1 MGNIPSQPPYLDN
14 GNIRPD
20 ATDETLEFYWAYP
33 LPISI
38 GLPPPVDS
46 FMISTYST
54 FGGAAPISYTLDPST
69 FYLKISSLTNNTQY
83 AFLMTA
89 SNEYG
94 ISDPTYFRTVQPGLV
109 PNPVTST
116 IATVISSS
124 AVQIGWNGPT
134 PDVNIPSTGWFVV
147 QSVSSSP
154 GDPEIRVSAYPTDS
168 TAVISSL
175 NTASMYSFNVY
186 AVNDPG
192 YSFAVSTI
200 AVSPVI

>member
-1 MGNIPSQPPYLDN
+1 MGNTISGPPYLDS

-20 ATDETLEFYWAYP
+20 AKDETLEFYWGYP
-33 LPISI
+33 TNVIFGP
-38 GLPPPVDS
+38 PPPVDS
-46 FMISTYST
+46 FILSTYST
-54 FGGAAPISYTLDPST
+54 YGGTSPISYTLNPST
-69 FYLKISSLTNNTQY
+69 FYLKISSLTNDTQY
-83 AFLMTA
+83 AFQITA
-89 SNEYG
+89 SNAYG
-94 ISDPTYFRTVQPGLV
+94 ISDPAYFRTVKPGLV
-109 PNPVTST
+109 PNSVSNPT
-116 IATVISSS
+116 ATVISSS

-154 GDPEIRVSAYPTDS
+154 SDPEIRVNTYGFES
-168 TAVISSL
+168 TVVVSSL

-192 YSFAVSTI
+192 YSLAVSTI